1 MTTNTVL
8 TTKQHSK
15 TILPV
20 IKWTGSKR
28 SQAQKIISMFP
39 KFKTYYEPFLGGGSI
54 MVRTNAKNAICG
66 DICKPLIDF
75 YKLIR
80 DNPDNIIKSY
90 TTKWNK
96 LQSDGSDIYYDI
108 RGKFNKNNNPHDLL
122 FLSRTCVNGLIR
134 FNKSGEFNNAFH
146 HTRPGINPET
156 LANTI
161 RQWSGII
168 KHYKFV
174 HKDYSNTT
182 LKATTDDFVYLDPPY
197 FNTRGIYYGTIPYD
211 EFLDYL
217 ESLNSRNIKFAM
229 SFDGTRGS
237 NDFTVD
243 IPKKLYKR
251 KLLLDSGNSPFRNV
265 MNKKVEMVKE
275 SLYLNF

>member
-90 TTKWNK
+90 
-96 LQSDGSDIYYDI
+96 YY
-108 RGKFNKNNNPHDLL
+108 KM
-122 FLSRTCVNGLIR
+122 
-134 FNKSGEFNNAFH
+134 E
-146 HTRPGINPET
+146 
-156 LANTI
+156 
-161 RQWSGII
+161 
-168 KHYKFV
+168 
-174 HKDYSNTT
+174 
-182 LKATTDDFVYLDPPY
+182 
-197 FNTRGIYYGTIPYD
+197 
-211 EFLDYL
+211 
-217 ESLNSRNIKFAM
+217 
-229 SFDGTRGS
+229 
-237 NDFTVD
+237 
-243 IPKKLYKR
+243 
-251 KLLLDSGNSPFRNV
+251 
-265 MNKKVEMVKE
+265 
-275 SLYLNF
+275 